1 MTDNLA
7 AKLKEI
13 HSARGEFYAFLSR
26 VFSNVPDDN
35 MYQMLNEISQ
45 KLQMLA
51 EESDNENIRAG
62 TEGITDFLKKR
73 NSLSS
78 QELPEFD
85 LDRARHYTTLLCL
98 KTSVPADESIYTSF
112 DHMERSGSYDE
123 LLELFGKY
131 KMRKADI
138 PENEDFIGYELL
150 FMSKLAYDCAKFI
163 VNDEADTYN
172 ERLKA
177 QYNFHL
183 EHMDKWIY
191 DFFTAIIRFGIEDEI
206 LYKFCAC
213 FALGFIQEDK
223 IALEELDR
231 KPL

>member
-1 MTDNLA
+1 MTDIPA
-7 AKLKEI
+7 AKLKKI
-13 HSARGEFYAFLSR
+13 HSARGEVYAFLSR
-26 VFSNVPDDN
+26 VFSNVPDDG
-35 MYQMLNEISQ
+35 MYQMLSEISP
-45 KLQMLA
+45 KLKMLA
-51 EESDNENIRAG
+51 KDSDNEDIKAG

-98 KTSVPADESIYTSF
+98 KTSVPADESIYASS
-112 DHMERSGSYDE
+112 DHMERGKPYDE

-150 FMSKLAYDCAKFI
+150 FMSKLAYDCAEFTASG
-163 VNDEADTYN
+163 EAGNYK
-172 ERLKA
+172 EWLRA
-177 QYNFHL
+177 QRGFHT
-183 EHMDKWIY
+183 EHMDKWMY
-191 DFFTAIIRFGIEDEI
+191 KFFADIIRFGIEDEI

-213 FALGFIQEDK
+213 FALGFIQEDRR
-223 IALEELDR
+223 ALEELDR
-231 KPL
+231 